1 MKKKSNESLISPFS
15 KRTKETAS
23 GAVMAQNYGE
33 TPRSPIDGSP
43 MLKANAGGVGGAKIP
58 VYIDQQ
64 NRICIPVREK

>member
-1 MKKKSNESLISPFS
+1 
-15 KRTKETAS
+15 
-23 GAVMAQNYGE
+23 
-33 TPRSPIDGSP
+33 